1 MRRQIQKQLLS
12 KIKDIYRNIE
22 CKPLDDL
29 PLQLQEIQNT
39 FKSELSEKRYAFYG
53 EILDGLILAT
63 TQVSTNTDST
73 ERVQV
78 ITLVKELLNYIFT
91 ELMKE
96 TEIKKDVVFI
106 PYKAS
111 MWDSLESIWIAA
123 NEDREHCNAY
133 VMPIPYAERKED
145 QTVANWHYEADLF
158 PKYVPIVDWQE
169 IDLEKMHPD
178 VIFIHNP
185 YDNCNSLTSVGS
197 EYYSG
202 ELKNYTDK
210 LVYVPYFVSNDIKP
224 GDEDIEEYMAHLVTT
239 KGVLNSDLV
248 VVQSENLRQLYINV
262 LIRHTNQKD
271 RHYWEQHVVGLGSP
285 KYDKLLAT
293 KKEDIDIPKEWLRII
308 LKPDKSWK
316 KIILY
321 NTGLQDMVYWKE
333 KMIDKIGEIIQT
345 FKTHKDEIAL
355 IWRPHPLVAAFTY
368 GLAPELNDRYQSI
381 VNTYKQEG
389 WGIYD
394 DTPDFHRAMVLSDA
408 FFGDHS
414 SIEFLYKIT
423 GKPIFFN
430 SPIIN
435 EAITKGD

>member
-1 MRRQIQKQLLS
+1 MRRQIQKQLLI
-12 KIKDIYRNIE
+12 KIKHIYHNIE
-22 CKPLDDL
+22 SILIEDL
-29 PLQLQEIQNT
+29 LLQLKEMQNI
-39 FKSELSEKRYAFYG
+39 FKSELSEKRYPLYG
-53 EILDGLILAT
+53 EILDGLVLAATQISNNANSAERSQVT
-63 TQVSTNTDST
+63 TL
-73 ERVQV
+73 
-78 ITLVKELLNYIFT
+78 IKELLNYIFA

-145 QTVANWHYEADLF
+145 QTVAKWHYEANLF
-158 PKYVPIVDWQE
+158 PKYVPITDWE
-169 IDLEKMHPD
+169 KIDLEKMHPD

-185 YDNCNSLTSVGS
+185 YDNCNALTSVGS

-210 LVYVPYFVSNDIKP
+210 LVYVPYFVSHDIKP

-248 VVQSENLRQLYINV
+248 VVQSEDLRQVYINV

-271 RHYWEQHVVGLGSP
+271 RRYWEQHIVGLGSP

-293 KKEDIDIPKEWLRII
+293 KKEEIDIPQEWLKII
-308 LKPDKSWK
+308 RKPDKSWK

-321 NTGLQDMVYWKE
+321 NTGLQSMIDWKE
-333 KMIDKIGEIIQT
+333 KMVDKIDEIIQT
-345 FKTHKDEIAL
+345 FKAHKDEIAL

-368 GLAPELNDRYQSI
+368 GLAPELNDRYQAI

-394 DTPDFHRAMVLSDA
+394 DTSNFYRALVLSDA

-414 SIEFLYKIT
+414 SIIFLYKTT